1 MACAKALRQ
10 KHVMSEKQLRPARTG
25 QVSKGRQ
32 CQWQRQMSES
42 CLDLEGHEENFVF
55 YREQKDLLIT
65 MTPGKGMV

>member
-1 MACAKALRQ
+1 M
-10 KHVMSEKQLRPARTG
+10 
-25 QVSKGRQ
+25 SKGRQ